1 MNTPTVLVVDDDVL
15 VNIGTVD
22 MIQDMGMRALEAY
35 SGKEA
40 LDLLAGNAAV
50 RVLITDYSMPGM
62 NGIELASKALALR
75 PDLHVVLATGYGEL
89 PGGEVTD
96 LTAPRFFRYG
106 RRASDLFSAGL
117 RLPAGRR
124 AWRRNNSH
132 AHRSVPPGPG
142 SRRR

>member
-1 MNTPTVLVVDDDVL
+1 MDPEKNNGPAVLVVDDDVL

-22 MIQDMGMRALEAY
+22 MIQDMGLQALEAY

-40 LDLLAGNAAV
+40 LDLLAEHAAV

-89 PGGEVTD
+89 PGGEVCD
-96 LTAPRFFRYG
+96 LPRLSKPLQP
-106 RRASDLFSAGL
+106 ADLEACLQQALG
-117 RLPAGRR
+117 AE
-124 AWRRNNSH
+124 A
-132 AHRSVPPGPG
+132 
-142 SRRR
+142 